1 MFLNIAHR
9 GDSTNA
15 PENTLAAFELAIE
28 AGASAVELDIRCT
41 ADGHVVA
48 MHDRTVD
55 RTTDGAGAVGQLS
68 LEQVRGLDAGGWFD
82 ERFAGETVP
91 TLEEVFDRLI
101 ERVPLV
107 LHVKDAGCGIEQ
119 AVADEVETR
128 GVADRV
134 TVSSDHRRVLRSIRR
149 LAPGVT
155 TTWIAWFRDWRW
167 WMWYVAGRVRQLQAN
182 RVAPPAGQ
190 VTDAMVRYFHS
201 RGIVVRA
208 WGVGRDES
216 LASRMISLG
225 VDGMTFD
232 DPRRLA
238 ELLET
243 ADTTTTST
251 TGDTA

>member
-1 MFLNIAHR
+1 M
-9 GDSTNA
+9 
-15 PENTLAAFELAIE
+15 
-28 AGASAVELDIRCT
+28 
-41 ADGHVVA
+41 
-48 MHDRTVD
+48 
-55 RTTDGAGAVGQLS
+55 
-68 LEQVRGLDAGGWFD
+68 
-82 ERFAGETVP
+82 
-91 TLEEVFDRLI
+91 
-101 ERVPLV
+101 
-107 LHVKDAGCGIEQ
+107 
-119 AVADEVETR
+119 
-128 GVADRV
+128 
-134 TVSSDHRRVLRSIRR
+134 
-149 LAPGVT
+149 
-155 TTWIAWFRDWRW
+155 
-167 WMWYVAGRVRQLQAN
+167 QAN

-243 ADTTTTST
+243 ADATTTST